1 MALWIVCICA
11 GVLVHLALALAY
23 WAELDGESRY
33 DMGGA
38 FMANMQVSIM
48 PDMGQGIAGGN
59 RDIMANGD
67 GEEADSEPT
76 SAQEPAPE
84 PSEAVADVRA
94 DVMADAAST
103 QAQANEPELEE
114 QSEPEGGSSDAIEPE
129 PSVEPNN
136 PEAIDATEMVAPD
149 DETVSADK
157 TRIEADP
164 NTEPELQTALTEP
177 VVATKEPEPQSLK
190 PVTPPTAEPETG
202 LQAVDKPVQRQEHKQ
217 EEALAEVSRPEP
229 EALPETK
236 PTEPDEPDDLQSEEG
251 TDLVDPVSEPEPE
264 PRFAPKLAVKSET
277 QPTPD
282 PAPQPEVEMAVEDE
296 RTDPAQPVM
305 LPKSAPVGVAETETE
320 EGRSE
325 DEAEPAQHVSLMQ
338 GGALT
343 ALPASAPRAKIKAA
357 PAPKR
362 LRVAKAEGL
371 KDGGGSQT
379 ARSSSSRKAAG
390 AAQHSGH
397 SPKASVR
404 GDGGTSN
411 KVGGA
416 GSRGVRASYATQLR
430 RWIERHKRYPRSAK
444 MRGVQGQGVV
454 RIVIN
459 QSGRV
464 LKSTLIKSAGD
475 RYLDDEIRSLPMRAS
490 PAPKPPKEFS
500 GARHTLT
507 LPVRFSK

>member
-1 MALWIVCICA
+1 MTRLALWIVCICA
-11 GVLVHLALALAY
+11 GVLVHLALAFAY

-38 FMANMQVSIM
+38 FMGNMQVSIM

-59 RDIMANGD
+59 RDTMANGD

-76 SAQEPAPE
+76 SAQVLSDE
-84 PSEAVADVRA
+84 PSEIVA
-94 DVMADAAST
+94 DVMADPAST
-103 QAQANEPELEE
+103 QAQANEAELKE
-114 QSEPEGGSSDAIEPE
+114 QSEPEVVSSDATEPE

-136 PEAIDATEMVAPD
+136 PEAIDATETVAPD

-157 TRIEADP
+157 TKIEADP
-164 NTEPELQTALTEP
+164 NSEPEPQTDSTEP
-177 VVATKEPEPQSLK
+177 VVATKEPEPHSLK
-190 PVTPPTAEPETG
+190 PVMPPTAEPESG
-202 LQAVDKPVQRQEHKQ
+202 LQAVDEPVQRQEHKQ
-217 EEALAEVSRPEP
+217 EEALAEASRPEP
-229 EALPETK
+229 EALPEPK
-236 PTEPDEPDDLQSEEG
+236 PTEPDESVDLQ
-251 TDLVDPVSEPEPE
+251 PEPE
-264 PRFAPKLAVKSET
+264 PRLAPKLAVKPET
-277 QPTPD
+277 EPTPD
-282 PAPQPEVEMAVEDE
+282 PAPQPEVEMTVEDE
-296 RTDPAQPVM
+296 MADPVEPVM
-305 LPKSAPVGVAETETE
+305 LPKSAPSAVVETEPE
-320 EGRSE
+320 EDLSE
-325 DEAEPAQHVSLMQ
+325 DEAEPAQHVSLIK

-379 ARSSSSRKAAG
+379 TRSSSSRKTAG
-390 AAQHSGH
+390 APRNAGY

-411 KVGGA
+411 KAGGA

-444 MRGVQGQGVV
+444 MRGVQGQGVI

-507 LPVRFSK
+507 LPVRFSR

>member
-1 MALWIVCICA
+1 MKRLALWIVCICA
-11 GVLVHLALALAY
+11 GVLVHLALAFAY

-38 FMANMQVSIM
+38 FMGNMQVSIM
-48 PDMGQGIAGGN
+48 PDMGQGTAGGN
-59 RDIMANGD
+59 QDVMANGD
-67 GEEADSEPT
+67 GEEVDSEPM
-76 SAQEPAPE
+76 SAQVPAQEPAQMPALE
-84 PSEAVADVRA
+84 PSETVADAMV
-94 DVMADAAST
+94 DPAST
-103 QAQANEPELEE
+103 QTQANETELKEP
-114 QSEPEGGSSDAIEPE
+114 SEPEVVASDATEPE
-129 PSVEPNN
+129 PSVEPNI
-136 PEAIDATEMVAPD
+136 PETIDAAETATPD
-149 DETVSADK
+149 DEPVFADK
-157 TRIEADP
+157 SEVDASP
-164 NTEPELQTALTEP
+164 ATEPVAEPQTGP
-177 VVATKEPEPQSLK
+177 VVATKEPEPQSPE
-190 PVTPPTAEPETG
+190 PVVPSITGSETK
-202 LQAVDKPVQRQEHKQ
+202 LQAET
-217 EEALAEVSRPEP
+217 EP
-229 EALPETK
+229 
-236 PTEPDEPDDLQSEEG
+236 EPDEPEEPQPEEG
-251 TDLVDPVSEPEPE
+251 AVLRAPVSKPAPEPL
-264 PRFAPKLAVKSET
+264 LASKPAIKPEMEAA
-277 QPTPD
+277 

-296 RTDPAQPVM
+296 RVDPVQPMM
-305 LPKSAPVGVAETETE
+305 LPKFAPVAEAKPE
-320 EGRSE
+320 EDPSE
-325 DEAEPAQHVSLMQ
+325 EEAEPAQQVSLMQ

-343 ALPASAPRAKIKAA
+343 ALPASAPRPKIKPA
-357 PAPKR
+357 PAPKG

-371 KDGGGSQT
+371 KDGGSSQT

-390 AAQHSGH
+390 AARNSGH

-411 KVGGA
+411 KAGGA

-464 LKSTLIKSAGD
+464 LKSTLVKSAGD

-507 LPVRFSK
+507 LPVRFSR